1 MAYRI
6 QFRRDTS
13 ANWTTNNP
21 ILLQGEFGYELDTG
35 LAKIGDGQTAWS
47 SLEYF
52 GGTGPTGS
60 AGPAGPTGP
69 SGVTGPMGSTDVYIL
84 GSTGYVFSPGASGI
98 GFTGSGITS
107 ITSNGN
113 YVTVQINAISGP
125 TGSIGST
132 GPAGPTGPTGSI
144 GSTGPAGPTGS
155 IGSTGPTGAIGETG
169 PVGPTGPTGQQGNT
183 GATGPTGSNG
193 ATGATGSNGSG
204 FVWQGEW
211 QPIPTTYVGGQDVV
225 SYGGGSYIK
234 IGDGN
239 SGSAPPDDLSR
250 WNIVAN
256 PGSTGATGSNGTNG
270 ATGATGPAGVTGPAG
285 PTGSYLVSNIPPG
298 SSAATGATGELALD
312 SDYLYVCIGT
322 NTWKRTTLT
331 GW

>member
-60 AGPAGPTGP
+60 AGPVGPTGS

-132 GPAGPTGPTGSI
+132 GPTGSI
-144 GSTGPAGPTGS
+144 GSTGPVGS
-155 IGSTGPTGAIGETG
+155 
-169 PVGPTGPTGQQGNT
+169 TGPTGQQGNT

-193 ATGATGSNGSG
+193 ATG
-204 FVWQGEW
+204 
-211 QPIPTTYVGGQDVV
+211 
-225 SYGGGSYIK
+225 
-234 IGDGN
+234 
-239 SGSAPPDDLSR
+239 
-250 WNIVAN
+250 
-256 PGSTGATGSNGTNG
+256 
-270 ATGATGPAGVTGPAG
+270 PAGCYWTF
-285 PTGSYLVSNIPPG
+285 
-298 SSAATGATGELALD
+298 
-312 SDYLYVCIGT
+312 
-322 NTWKRTTLT
+322 W
-331 GW
+331 